1 MWNTAGLYA
10 NTYDVAVFVR
20 KSGTTTGYD
29 GMQQKTIQ
37 LRAKCTSILLDSW
50 PGTLLTLSGYAYC
63 YDPQF
68 SYVRTLADGSESWT
82 AVGSPWVTSSIDME
96 TSGLTPGYYDFK
108 VEAREGTVGSRRQ
121 Q

>member
-1 MWNTAGLYA
+1 MTQ
-10 NTYDVAVFVR
+10 TV
-20 KSGTTTGYD
+20 
-29 GMQQKTIQ
+29 
-37 LRAKCTSILLDSW
+37 DSW
-50 PGTLLTLSGYAYC
+50 PGTGTLLTLSGYAYC